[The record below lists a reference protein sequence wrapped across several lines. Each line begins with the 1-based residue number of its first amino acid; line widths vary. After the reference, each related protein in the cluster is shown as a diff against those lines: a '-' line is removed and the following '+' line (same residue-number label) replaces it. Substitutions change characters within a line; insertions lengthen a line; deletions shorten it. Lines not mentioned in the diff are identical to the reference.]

1 MNSSCQLL
9 YKLQQLYGVVI
20 HLLEGR
26 IILIK
31 MAVKIIVC
39 LLLCA
44 VAASASYVPYCTSP
58 QEKSTKQYAI
68 GSRIT
73 YSCPKG
79 SVLIGERIATCLL
92 DKTSHQG
99 YWSSP
104 IPTCKSKFTVNCM
117 AFKILC
123 QTFFLQ

>member
-1 MNSSCQLL
+1 M
-9 YKLQQLYGVVI
+9 
-20 HLLEGR
+20 
-26 IILIK
+26 K

-39 LLLCA
+39 LLFCA

-68 GSRIT
+68 GSKIT

-104 IPTCKSKFTVNCM
+104 IPTCKSEFTVNYM
-117 AFKILC
+117 VFKYYAKLFSC
-123 QTFFLQ
+123 SNSLS